1 MKPEEFSSHLPQRKN
16 LCICILIWRPWV
28 SVVLCTENILK
39 MCVPVCSVWRLWHT
53 KRERINVWEKDG
65 HQLKWLLLLVV
76 HVFVTHIQWE
86 REMLQLC
93 KVTECLL
100 ISNARSACSTELIQQ
115 EAVTLC
121 INVSRQQP
129 FPSGHVCTVRIPVF
143 DDPNEDLYKYFD
155 QCADAIATE
164 AVRGGHSVVYCKNGR
179 SRSATI
185 CVAYLM
191 KHQGLSLAEAFQV
204 GRMLLW
210 RSNSLRYVQHFPK

>member
-1 MKPEEFSSHLPQRKN
+1 
-16 LCICILIWRPWV
+16 
-28 SVVLCTENILK
+28 
-39 MCVPVCSVWRLWHT
+39 
-53 KRERINVWEKDG
+53 
-65 HQLKWLLLLVV
+65 
-76 HVFVTHIQWE
+76 
-86 REMLQLC
+86 MLQLC

-129 FPSGHVCTVRIPVF
+129 FPSGHVSTVRIPVF

-191 KHQGLSLAEAFQV
+191 KHQGLSLAEAFQTV
-204 GRMLLW
+204 KDARSVVEPNPGFWAQLEKYEQELKSRRAMQIHKPKHFFRLSAERLLPW
-210 RSNSLRYVQHFPK
+210 RRHSSQHKFNGM